1 MRDLYRL
8 PWGNPLT
15 TLTPQTNGL
24 AYLKGS
30 NKVASNLKTMEFPQE
45 APPKINIPWGDPAK
59 PSVFVAVMQNRTAP
73 KETLVVYDVKSPL
86 IDVDNGEVHLTFQKP
101 LSKYTALI
109 MKVSYE
115 KNGEFYN
122 YERILPDSMLTE
134 FQLLG
139 YLRIFWKKN
148 REMLKHTLIA
158 KGARV
163 ASDLSEYQVDPLLS
177 KIRNQEVRN
186 MKVASNGT
194 DIMWGDPPKPNVWN
208 VEKLP
213 WKPNTGGG
221 EYYVIRSPLMEG
233 ALLAHFDRVQGIDR
247 DDMYVTIRDGEN
259 YTDRVIAEVKIHNG
273 VPHLA
278 RIDKNYGTW
287 LTELWRRSRTLQ
299 DLVRSRLKPNIKLA
313 SNLSQYQIDP
323 RFVKPAPKK
332 MTRTAGEVRF
342 VKDNSNDA
350 SSWAWGDTGA
360 SERRIPAD
368 FVFKKNAQKALAKT
382 MRSSLSAMGHA
393 LSAYHT
399 FTKIKSADVSPDGA
413 LGGRGYIQKVAHM
426 RRAYMNVA
434 EALSALSDTIYD
446 EINAPHW
453 NDAGTP
459 KEVKEIIEEAEEIRE
474 DPEAWAEEQENSKDE
489 SES

>member
-1 MRDLYRL
+1 MTTKYKIH
-8 PWGNPLT
+8 GNL
-15 TLTPQTNGL
+15 
-24 AYLKGS
+24 S
-30 NKVASNLKTMEFPQE
+30 ENKIASNLKVMIFPQD
-45 APPKINIPWGDPAK
+45 APARINIPWGDPPK
-59 PSVFVAVMQNRTAP
+59 PNLFRAELMYGKPTGGMASY
-73 KETLVVYDVKSPL
+73 LVKSPL
-86 IDVDNGEVHLTFQKP
+86 IGVDDNYSVILFFIHNKH
-101 LSKYTALI
+101 
-109 MKVSYE
+109 SYQLPTMRMSLQYMQGG
-115 KNGEFYN
+115 KH
-122 YERILPDSMLTE
+122 YEYEETLPDHKITE
-134 FQLLG
+134 PQLLG
-139 YLRIFWKKN
+139 YLKRFWEKN
-148 REMLKHTLIA
+148 KEMLKATLIR
-158 KGARV
+158 KDVKV
-163 ASDLSEYQVDPLLS
+163 ASDLSQYQVNPLFS
-177 KIRNQEVRN
+177 NVRNQEVLD
-186 MKVASNGT
+186 MKVASSGK
-194 DIMWGDPPKPNVWN
+194 DIMWGDPPKPNIWSA
-208 VEKLP
+208 ELQP
-213 WKPNTGGG
+213 WKPRQGSG
-221 EYYVIRSPLMEG
+221 EKYIIRSPLMEG
-233 ALLAHFDRVQGIDR
+233 GLLVSFGRVQGIRR
-247 DDMYVTIRDGEN
+247 DDIFVTVRDGESYEN
-259 YTDRVIAEVKIHNG
+259 SRVVVDMEIEK
-273 VPHLA
+273 VPHLSPT
-278 RIDKNYGTW
+278 KELYGTW
-287 LTELWRRSRTLQ
+287 LTEVWQRSRKLRE
-299 DLVRSRLKPNIKLA
+299 LVRSRLKSNVKIA

-426 RRAYMNVA
+426 RRAYMNAA

-459 KEVKEIIEEAEEIRE
+459 KEVKEIMEEAEEIRE

-489 SES
+489 GMS